1 MDADN
6 TQKKI
11 MTECE
16 SASSFLDIDAGIAC
30 ESIEI

>member
-1 MDADN
+1 MDVDN

-11 MTECE
+11 MTDFKCPFC
-16 SASSFLDIDAGIAC
+16 SMGADVDITC

>member
-11 MTECE
+11 MTNSEC
-16 SASSFLDIDAGIAC
+16 SSCFLDIDVDITC